1 MLGTGGEQHRSSG
14 IAGRGDNGD
23 TLLFRRDNALL
34 DYGRAPV
41 AAEPKAGNVDPSLH
55 AIVERRD
62 EIAATR
68 VQRKPAHMQFRV
80 RRIAADA
87 VCIGRN
93 GADDPRARRAMADLV
108 LQPGPLFASPEID
121 AVLDS
126 GQLLVAGSNAAVDQG
141 DLDSGAAALSGKLME
156 TYRLSAPNQRLG
168 QRQ

>member
-1 MLGTGGEQHRSSG
+1 ARRLAGDNRYPGRAQIEFGSATGERRYKQPAGDRTRRRRLSGLRAVVRVASELSDRANRYHMLGTGGEQHRSSG

-68 VQRKPAHMQFRV
+68 SQRKPATM
-80 RRIAADA
+80 
-87 VCIGRN
+87 
-93 GADDPRARRAMADLV
+93 
-108 LQPGPLFASPEID
+108 
-121 AVLDS
+121 
-126 GQLLVAGSNAAVDQG
+126 
-141 DLDSGAAALSGKLME
+141 
-156 TYRLSAPNQRLG
+156 
-168 QRQ
+168 